1 MRRLKTPWKKQSRRQ
16 LLYVCNEINQINE
29 INWVYIWR
37 SWAHDWYLWLTPI
50 HRPKFLS
57 SVIFFPDL
65 FVMIFSHFC
74 LFMWD
79 WGFGVGVFDWAFGV
93 RISSWWGFGLCFL
106 EFKISMCSKCQPC
119 QGELGV
125 SFCTLLDLEGVLEWA
140 GGAVIGMNY
149 VVPIES

>member
-65 FVMIFSHFC
+65 FVKIFSHFC
-74 LFMWD
+74 LFWYGGLGVRVVGAWIGVPD
-79 WGFGVGVFDWAFGV
+79 GFGALWCFSVPVYLGNSIMDRFRAL
-93 RISSWWGFGLCFL
+93 ISLPLKTFILCGIKL
-106 EFKISMCSKCQPC
+106 AWER
-119 QGELGV
+119 V
-125 SFCTLLDLEGVLEWA
+125 VLIRGNW
-140 GGAVIGMNY
+140 
-149 VVPIES
+149 